1 MLTREGSD
9 ALTHARVA
17 EIAGYSKTT
26 LYSHWPSRFDLVAAA
41 LDALGE
47 MPHHERTG
55 DMRADLI
62 GELKVFRRAV
72 LDLRL
77 DRVLTTM
84 AQWAPVETMSE
95 LRDAINTSAQ
105 RPIRTM
111 LAEFLQGAQLEA
123 AISMLAGVVACPS
136 LMFGTV
142 PDDDVIEAAVDAV
155 LRGFGSAGT
164 ACRRP
169 TGDRSDRAK
178 SIAALRRS
186 DIAHVNE
193 G

>member
-164 ACRRP
+164 A
-169 TGDRSDRAK
+169 
-178 SIAALRRS
+178 
-186 DIAHVNE
+186 
-193 G
+193 